1 MFELEL
7 NWLNIYKKASVNAG
21 AFFLTSCHTLNKPF
35 PFFRMYLNWLLLP
48 RNVDFKMK
56 NPVFLQIFLISLIVL
71 LGSCSGQRS
80 MHSGQVSYE
89 IGEHYN
95 AIQKYRKA
103 YRSQKLGNEKAEIAY
118 RIGES
123 YYKLSDFLKAAVWY
137 KNAIRRN
144 YAEPLCMLH
153 YADCL
158 KATQKYEDAILWY
171 QTYLGVKPDDQLAKN
186 GLESCKFAKG
196 WLDKPSR
203 YVVNAVGELNSRG
216 SDYCPVFVAGRDNEV
231 IFTSTR
237 ELVTGKRISNI
248 TGTRY
253 SDLFTSKFEVQK
265 QKWEKPKSLEEN
277 NLINTTSDEG
287 AATLSANGD
296 QIIFT
301 RCRFDKTKDLGA
313 ELYSASQSRGEWSE
327 PTLVELVG
335 DSLIAAQPALSDDGT
350 TLYFVSDRMGG
361 YGGKDIWMAKEK
373 GGGKFDNPENLGPEI
388 NTPGDEM
395 FPYVRENGDLY
406 FSSNYHPGL
415 GGLDIFK
422 AVKDEKEKK
431 WIVQNMKAP
440 INSPGDDFGISFI
453 KGEVEKGLF
462 SSNRKGSRSDDIYSF
477 YLPPKIFSATGEI
490 ANKETNQKI
499 DGALV
504 RIIGTDGTN
513 LKMRADGGRF
523 QIKLKPET
531 EYVIA
536 AFKDGYLNDKVKTS
550 TIGLADSKD
559 FRFDFKL
566 TPTTEPIKVNNI
578 NYAFGSYEITEESKM
593 ALDTLV
599 QLLVLNPSI
608 KIELMAHT
616 DFVGSEKFNSEL
628 SQKRA
633 QSVVDY
639 LISKGIS
646 AARLVAKGYGKTWPK
661 KVTKAIAKQYEF
673 LKRNDE
679 LTEEFIM
686 KLTPEQQEIAKML
699 DRRTEFRVISNDFHE

>member
-1 MFELEL
+1 
-7 NWLNIYKKASVNAG
+7 
-21 AFFLTSCHTLNKPF
+21 
-35 PFFRMYLNWLLLP
+35 
-48 RNVDFKMK
+48 MK
-56 NPVFLQIFLISLIVL
+56 NPVFLQIFLISLVVL

-103 YRSQKLGNEKAEIAY
+103 YRSQKLGTEKAEIAF

-123 YYKLSDFLKAAVWY
+123 YYKISDFLKAAVWY

-144 YAEPLCMLH
+144 YAEPICMLH

-158 KATQKYEDAILWY
+158 RSTQKYEDAILWY
-171 QTYLGVKPDDQLAKN
+171 QTYLGAKPDDQLAKN
-186 GLESCKFAKG
+186 GLESCKIAKD

-203 YVVNAVGELNSRG
+203 YVVNAVGELNSKG
-216 SDYCPVFVAGRDNEV
+216 SDYCPVFVGGRDNEV

-237 ELVTGKRISNI
+237 DLVTGKRISNI

-253 SDLFTSKFEVQK
+253 SDLFTCKFEVQK
-265 QKWEKPKSLEEN
+265 QKWEKPKLLEEN

-287 AATLSANGD
+287 AATLSSNGD

-301 RCRFDKTKDLGA
+301 RCRFDKSKDLGA
-313 ELYSASQSRGEWSE
+313 ELYAANQSRGEWSE
-327 PTLVELVG
+327 PTLIELVG
-335 DSLIAAQPALSDDGT
+335 DSLTAAQPALSEDGT

-361 YGGKDIWMAKEK
+361 YGGKDIWMAKDK
-373 GGGKFDNPENLGPEI
+373 GGGKYDKPENLGPEI

-395 FPYVRENGDLY
+395 FPFVRENGELY

-431 WIVQNMKAP
+431 WTVQNMKAP

-453 KGEVEKGLF
+453 KGDVEKGLF

-477 YLPPKIFSATGEI
+477 YLPPKIFNAAGEI
-490 ANKETNQKI
+490 ANKETGQKI

-531 EYVIA
+531 DYVIA
-536 AFKDGYLNDKVKTS
+536 AFKDGYLNDKVRTS
-550 TIGLADSKD
+550 TVGLADSKD

-566 TPTTEPIKVNNI
+566 TPTAEPIKVNNI
-578 NYAFGSYEITEESKM
+578 NYAFGSFEVTEESKL

-599 QLLVLNPSI
+599 QLLVLNPTI

-616 DFVGSEKFNSEL
+616 DFVGSDKFNSEL

-646 AARLVAKGYGKTWPK
+646 APRLVAKGYGETWPK

-673 LKRNDE
+673 LKKGDE